1 MSWSQSQRSC
11 CGWVSCR
18 AMHNERSVA
27 RIAHPGCKSSIHWD
41 WDTPGLWKYYT
52 LQCQGLRNAMKCT
65 CKPFDIGGKGTKR
78 TLFTSTWEPCW
89 SFFERPFGKLSAY
102 FSPGRPAVNTGKTA
116 PVDLNWLQVAS
127 LTLRWCVLTGLSPNV
142 GLTQCQKPSSS
153 LKDWTPQISKYSI
166 NYMKSRSWSWFFIIF
181 PLSKFYGKA
190 SGDPGGAS

>member
-1 MSWSQSQRSC
+1 
-11 CGWVSCR
+11 
-18 AMHNERSVA
+18 
-27 RIAHPGCKSSIHWD
+27 
-41 WDTPGLWKYYT
+41 
-52 LQCQGLRNAMKCT
+52 
-65 CKPFDIGGKGTKR
+65 
-78 TLFTSTWEPCW
+78 
-89 SFFERPFGKLSAY
+89 
-102 FSPGRPAVNTGKTA
+102 
-116 PVDLNWLQVAS
+116 LQVAS